1 MRNKIIFAIPG
12 VILLIILPVWL
23 IVGQYLDKAEATE
36 TTEQRTEATELIT
49 EEVTTEE
56 VTTESPVYSGITVT
70 AIPENVREA
79 KRQLEEKKIEEKTE
93 EPERTV
99 PAGGHLTRSGGV
111 YYFNGHKET
120 WYSTNEAAG
129 QNTAVPI
136 PGKHVDENG
145 IIRDGDGF
153 VCVASSDHAFYS
165 IVETSWGL
173 AKVYDCGC
181 SHGMIDIYTS
191 W

>member
-56 VTTESPVYSGITVT
+56 VTTEAPVYSGITVT

-79 KRQLEEKKIEEKTE
+79 KRQLEEEKTE
-93 EPERTV
+93 EPESTV

-111 YYFNGHKET
+111 YYFNEHKET

-129 QNTAVPI
+129 QCTAVPI

-145 IIRDGDGF
+145 IIRDADGYI
-153 VCVASSDHAFYS
+153 CVASSDHAFYS

-181 SHGMIDIYTS
+181 SHGTIDIFTN